1 MLATSLVFLSVATP
15 SLSLHYKNVDLIK
28 FVGALLAY
36 RDPFSPLY
44 LFLISIGLRREFNR
58 ERRAMLPQES
68 MRIDGWAITQGALCH
83 TSPMIG
89 PGSAPS
95 DAL

>member
-15 SLSLHYKNVDLIK
+15 SLSLHNKNVDLIK

-44 LFLISIGLRREFNR
+44 LFLISIGLRLEFNR
-58 ERRAMLPQES
+58 ETGHAATGINENRRLGHYTGCPVS
-68 MRIDGWAITQGALCH
+68 H